1 MFVKRHQVSG
11 AATVLLLFPLL
22 LFPLLLLLLLL
33 LIQTPLTVGS
43 LQLISL
49 KNVTV
54 PIASSSLPGN
64 SSQDLMLTMLGPP
77 SNLLCAEAT
86 PMLPLKAVLD
96 MAAAKAV
103 IKAKEALI
111 VAVKCALL
119 VGLAWPERGFAPM
132 LQCSGHCAAAVW
144 KGGHG
149 KQQTNGTYGHAR
161 KRIPIDRHFSLENMA

>member
-11 AATVLLLFPLL
+11 AATVQLLFPLL

-33 LIQTPLTVGS
+33 LLIQTTLTVGS

-132 LQCSGHCAAAVW
+132 CADVAVQW
-144 KGGHG
+144 ALRCCCVEGW
-149 KQQTNGTYGHAR
+149 AR
-161 KRIPIDRHFSLENMA
+161 KTANERNVRTRSETNSD

>member
-54 PIASSSLPGN
+54 PVTSNSLPGN
-64 SSQDLMLTMLGPP
+64 SSQDLMFTMLEPAL
-77 SNLLCAEAT
+77 NLLCAEAT
-86 PMLPLKAVLD
+86 PMLPLKAMLD
-96 MAAAKAV
+96 MAAAKAEV
-103 IKAKEALI
+103 KAKEALI
-111 VAVKCALL
+111 VAV
-119 VGLAWPERGFAPM
+119 E
-132 LQCSGHCAAAVW
+132 
-144 KGGHG
+144 
-149 KQQTNGTYGHAR
+149 
-161 KRIPIDRHFSLENMA
+161 